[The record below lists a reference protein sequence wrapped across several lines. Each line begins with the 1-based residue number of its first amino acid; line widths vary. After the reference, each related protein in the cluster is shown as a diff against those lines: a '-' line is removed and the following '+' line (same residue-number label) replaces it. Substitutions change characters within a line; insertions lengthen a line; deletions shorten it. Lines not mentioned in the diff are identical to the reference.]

1 MEDVVTEHWVDK
13 FRNAPREKR
22 TLVCEALAWKI
33 KVGAEEWKQKFK
45 KLADSDDAMEDLIVG
60 LFVAFVPPSV
70 RELALGKLVPLIT
83 HLQEAAD
90 EGDDD
95 ENKAKHDALRRALD
109 RIAGSTYVDDPDRP
123 HAFADVD
130 LTNMLLRFGHMT
142 EATKKLVECDVKDE
156 ETFRKRWQLENHEW
170 LMISQES
177 VQAATDEEASPM
189 SAAEVSEEQRRRMR
203 TRGQTSVLD
212 GLFARHLLNRL
223 YGEKPASADAP
234 DAPAPAP

>member
-13 FRNAPREKR
+13 FRSAPREKR

-45 KLADSDDAMEDLIVG
+45 KLTDSDDAMEDLIVG

-70 RELALGKLVPLIT
+70 RELALGRLVPLIK
-83 HLQEAAD
+83 HLQEA
-90 EGDDD
+90 DDD
-95 ENKAKHDALRRALD
+95 EDDEHKEKHDALRRALD
-109 RIAGSTYVDDPDRP
+109 RIAGSTYEDDPARP
-123 HAFADVD
+123 HPFSDVD
-130 LTNMLLRFGHMT
+130 LTAMLLRFGHMT

-156 ETFRKRWQLENHEW
+156 ETFRQRWQLENHEW
-170 LMISQES
+170 HLISQES
-177 VQAATDEEASPM
+177 VHAATNEEGDPM

-212 GLFARHLLNRL
+212 GLFARRLLNRL
-223 YGEKPASADAP
+223 FGDKPKPTDAEG
-234 DAPAPAP
+234 APAP